1 MRPRTHRT
9 TTIRRALV
17 SALALASV
25 ATGCGAG
32 SGGGDG
38 RDGRIVYAVDSQP
51 DCLDPQIS
59 PYDVTAALGRNIF
72 DSLVSMD
79 AEGRIRP
86 WLATSWQIS
95 GDGRAYTFRLRDGVR
110 FHDGTAFDA
119 AAVKATLDHTVAPET
134 KSQYAAG
141 LISMYEGATVVDA
154 RTVRVA
160 LSRPYA
166 PLLQVLSTATFGIQ
180 SPTALRANRGR
191 TCLKPV
197 GSGPFVFAGWARN
210 RRIDLDRNPH
220 YAWAP
225 PEAENRGPAR
235 VAGLTVEFI
244 PEAASRFGALSSG
257 QVDVAAA
264 VPPSHIGRL
273 RHADGFRLLRAAQP
287 GAPYTLMLNVNRAPL
302 DDPRVRRALQ
312 RSIRL
317 DALVKALYSGAYERA
332 WSTLTPATAGYAATT
347 EGSWPYDP
355 EEAARLLDEAGWT
368 GRDED
373 GYRTKDGK
381 RLTLHWPY
389 MTSLMRDQRALL
401 GQGIQAEAKR
411 AGIEIRFTAL
421 EPGAYLEKAIGRDAD
436 ILAFSWNRAE
446 PDIMRSYFDSAQTGD
461 KGGSNAFGVKDARLD
476 GWLREATT
484 TRDPARRAALYA
496 RAQTRVN
503 EEALALPVYA
513 PATLVGAADRVR
525 GVTFDVQAYP
535 RFHDARLE
543 D

>member
-1 MRPRTHRT
+1 MTPRRHRT
-9 TTIRRALV
+9 VIRRALL
-17 SALALASV
+17 SAIALACV
-25 ATGCGAG
+25 ATGCGTG
-32 SGGGDG
+32 HGGGDG
-38 RDGRIVYAVDSQP
+38 RDGRIVYAVDTQP

-72 DSLVSMD
+72 DSLVVMD
-79 AEGRIRP
+79 ADGRIGP

-95 GDGRAYTFRLRDGVR
+95 RDGRTYTFRLREGVR
-110 FHDGTAFDA
+110 FHDGTALDA

-141 LISMYEGATVVDA
+141 LISMYTGATVVDA

-210 RRIDLDRNPH
+210 RRIELDRNPH

-225 PEAENRGPAR
+225 AGVDHQGPAWA
-235 VAGLTVEFI
+235 AGLTVEFI

-257 QVDVAAA
+257 QVDVASA
-264 VPPSHIGRL
+264 VPPSHTGRL
-273 RHADGFRLLRAAQP
+273 RHADGFRLLRADQP
-287 GAPYTLMLNVNRAPL
+287 GAPYTLLLNVNRAPL
-302 DDPRVRRALQ
+302 DDVRVRRALQ
-312 RSIRL
+312 RSVRL
-317 DALVKALYSGAYERA
+317 DALVKALYSGAYGRA
-332 WSTLTPATAGYAATT
+332 WSTLTPATTGYAATT

-355 EEAARLLDEAGWT
+355 DEAARLLDEAGWT

-373 GYRTKDGK
+373 GYRTKGGT

-411 AGIEIRFTAL
+411 AGIDVRFTAL
-421 EPGAYLEKAIGRDAD
+421 EPGAYLEKALGRDAD

-446 PDIMRSYFDSAQTGD
+446 PDIMRSYFDSGQTGD
-461 KGGSNAFGVKDARLD
+461 KGGSNAFGISDPRLD
-476 GWLREATT
+476 DWLREASA
-484 TRDPARRAALYA
+484 TRDPARRAVLYA
-496 RAQTRVN
+496 QAQSRVN
-503 EEALALPVYA
+503 QQVLALPVYA

-535 RFHDARLE
+535 LFHDARLE